1 MTPRL
6 PAKPGRLSDAISSHL
21 HKESRPSLHYTN
33 ASVIVTPDTTYRGL
47 DEIRG
52 FFRRFLDS
60 ATPEFWDALCR
71 RWGSDGESRRLTSRC
86 VACGI
91 SAAPHE
97 RPLNRMIASWKSTE
111 HCVIGAGLQGEASRV
126 QASTARYK
134 RNPDAIW
141 AQLPPIVQFAIADAE
156 AKRLTRHPRE
166 AVAPVALGTVNY
178 DRSGVSQRLAHHRLP
193 PETSAYLGRHR

>member
-1 MTPRL
+1 VM
-6 PAKPGRLSDAISSHL
+6 
-21 HKESRPSLHYTN
+21 
-33 ASVIVTPDTTYRGL
+33 
-47 DEIRG
+47 
-52 FFRRFLDS
+52 
-60 ATPEFWDALCR
+60 
-71 RWGSDGESRRLTSRC
+71 GESRRLTSRC

-91 SAAPHE
+91 SAARHE

-111 HCVIGAGLQGEASRV
+111 HCIIGAGLQGEASRV

-141 AQLPPIVQFAIADAE
+141 AQLPPIVQFTIADAE

-193 PETSAYLGRHR
+193 PALIDHGRRRTYKELADWSNRLAQALIED